1 MVAINIC
8 NYLNLNKLKLN
19 KIPSSVALAA
29 LQVFNSCMR
38 KHLHLAS
45 IQRKHLH
52 LCRNSHWKKIRYFSN
67 LGKSSDLL
75 GTPDTI

>member
-38 KHLHLAS
+38 PLFWPAYREN
-45 IQRKHLH
+45 IYIFAETPIGRK
-52 LCRNSHWKKIRYFSN
+52 
-67 LGKSSDLL
+67 
-75 GTPDTI
+75 